1 MNNYEIVL
9 GMYCKV
15 HFVYMNTNII
25 RATIEIATYLSSGR
39 LGSKVVW
46 ATMLLQSDIKVVVVR
61 SHKIYEIISLRNIP
75 FEL

>member
-1 MNNYEIVL
+1 
-9 GMYCKV
+9 MYCKV

-25 RATIEIATYLSSGR
+25 QAIIEIATYLSSGR

-46 ATMLLQSDIKVVVVR
+46 VMTLLQSDIKVVVR
-61 SHKIYEIISLRNIP
+61 SHKIYEIISLSKIP